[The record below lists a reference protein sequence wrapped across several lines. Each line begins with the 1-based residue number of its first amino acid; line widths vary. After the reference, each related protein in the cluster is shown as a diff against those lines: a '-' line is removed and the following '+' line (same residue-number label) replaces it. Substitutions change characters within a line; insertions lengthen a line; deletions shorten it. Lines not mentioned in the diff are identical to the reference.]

1 MCFLNPSVLGKVP
14 ASDSLGQLAG
24 RAEDSRDG
32 PGEDRREAKR
42 KEMGALMGGGG
53 QTQTD
58 LTERAE

>member
-1 MCFLNPSVLGKVP
+1 MP

-58 LTERAE
+58 LTEQAE